1 MQGKKF
7 CQNAADLRQLTK
19 IVVAGLAL
27 ALMAGCQEDSGA
39 SRAAS
44 SQASEA
50 SEQRLG
56 GAISSIRG
64 TLGQPETAQ
73 GETPS
78 AVNPTDSESI
88 TAPTLHWDAPLT
100 REDGSRLYASDIS
113 GYRIYYRLRH
123 TDNYE
128 VISLSGD
135 DITRYQLEGFPPG
148 AYEFSITALDDS
160 GLESQRSDPITVD
173 LI

>member
-1 MQGKKF
+1 MPGITLS
-7 CQNAADLRQLTK
+7 QNAAGHRRLWK
-19 IVVAGLAL
+19 MVVAGMAL
-27 ALMAGCQEDSGA
+27 AIMAGCQEDSGA

-44 SQASEA
+44 SQANEA

-56 GAISSIRG
+56 SAISPIRG

-73 GETPS
+73 GEPPS

-88 TAPTLHWDAPLT
+88 TPPTLYWDAPLT
-100 REDGSRLYASDIS
+100 REDGSRLYASDIR

-123 TDNYE
+123 RDRYE
-128 VISLSGD
+128 VISLSGVED
-135 DITRYQLEGFPPG
+135 TRYQLEDFPPG
-148 AYEFSITALDDS
+148 AYEFRITALDDS

-173 LI
+173 LL

>member
-1 MQGKKF
+1 MLF
-7 CQNAADLRQLTK
+7 R
-19 IVVAGLAL
+19 
-27 ALMAGCQEDSGA
+27 S
-39 SRAAS
+39 
-44 SQASEA
+44 
-50 SEQRLG
+50 
-56 GAISSIRG
+56 
-64 TLGQPETAQ
+64 
-73 GETPS
+73 
-78 AVNPTDSESI
+78 
-88 TAPTLHWDAPLT
+88 LHWDAPLT

>member
-1 MQGKKF
+1 M
-7 CQNAADLRQLTK
+7 
-19 IVVAGLAL
+19 VVAGMAL
-27 ALMAGCQEDSGA
+27 AIMAGCQEDSGA

-44 SQASEA
+44 SQANEA

-56 GAISSIRG
+56 SAISSIRG

-73 GETPS
+73 GEPPS

-88 TAPTLHWDAPLT
+88 TPPTLYWDAPLT
-100 REDGSRLYASDIS
+100 REDGSRLYASDIR

-123 TDNYE
+123 RDRYE
-128 VISLSGD
+128 VISLSGVED
-135 DITRYQLEGFPPG
+135 TRYQLEDFPPG
-148 AYEFSITALDDS
+148 AYEFRITALDDS

-173 LI
+173 LL

>member
-1 MQGKKF
+1 MPGIRLS
-7 CQNAADLRQLTK
+7 QNAAGHRQLWK
-19 IVVAGLAL
+19 MVVAGMAL
-27 ALMAGCQEDSGA
+27 AIMAGCQEDSGA